1 MTNLFALAIAL
12 RYEHVALLH
21 RRAVGGAQVCDEQKC
36 ECDWE
41 KGERRQLVPLAL
53 PLASRRAT
61 NAVRHTRATLA
72 LLAVWQAGCREWP
85 CAWLRQ

>member
-41 KGERRQLVPLAL
+41 KACGSWSHSHWQA
-53 PLASRRAT
+53 RRAT

-72 LLAVWQAGCREWP
+72 LLAVWQAGVP
-85 CAWLRQ
+85 